1 MSKKFN
7 PKQKLWVEKFSATH
21 ETVQIISVRDASCNY
36 RELTIRW
43 REEISCPKVVGCES
57 AGKGSVTYETFIDLT
72 PSGIARQEITRIVNV
87 IYPQCDLAFRNN
99 RIETYTT
106 HQPVL
111 PISQLLVNVEPPR
124 PKIRASLFKT
134 RKKRSGD
141 SLLKKKKRIL
151 QQELPIT
158 GFAAKLHEMRL
169 LKGKLPETVQTIL
182 NEKVEHYSLEYRT
195 VVQLPKWILELLDDC
210 KATLDEREIAQG
222 MYEVVGE
229 QGALTYIEGIPSLRQ
244 HFGLSSPVIISIS
257 SQQTQRVKPNI

>member
-1 MSKKFN
+1 MSKKLN

-21 ETVQIISVRDASCNY
+21 EGVQIIFVRDASCNY

-43 REEISCPKVVGCES
+43 REEINCPKVVGCES
-57 AGKGSVTYETFIDLT
+57 AGQGIVTYETFIDLT

-87 IYPQCDLAFRNN
+87 IYPQCDLVFRNN
-99 RIETYTT
+99 RIETYNT

-111 PISQLLVNVEPPR
+111 PIAQLLVNVEPPR

-134 RKKRSGD
+134 RKKRSD
-141 SLLKKKKRIL
+141 NNTLKKKKRIL

-158 GFAAKLHEMRL
+158 GFAAKLHEIRL

-182 NEKVEHYSLEYRT
+182 NEKVEHYSLEYGT
-195 VVQLPKWILELLDDC
+195 VVQLPNWMLELLDDC
-210 KATLDEREIAQG
+210 KATLDERETAQR

-244 HFGLSSPVIISIS
+244 HFGLPSPVIIPVA
-257 SQQTQRVKPNI
+257 SQQTQQVKQNI